1 MRREMR
7 KESKTNYFSILL
19 ISILLTF
26 CLAGISSAAEAIKK
40 DTGEKGRKVVARVN
54 GQPIYEDQLAP
65 DVAKGQ
71 KKFKKYGVKRKSDSL
86 VKRLQKKALDKVI
99 SQELIYQESRK
110 INIPDIEEK
119 ISEKIQATRKRYK
132 SEEHFEKSLK
142 AKKLTNN
149 DFKES
154 VRKSI
159 YVDEYLKKEGVR
171 NPEVPEAEIKDFYEG
186 SKDSFKR
193 EESVR
198 VSHILI
204 KVNEEAKPEEKQ
216 QARERAEKIRQEISE
231 GKDFAEMAKKYSE
244 DGNASKGGDLSYIKK
259 GYMPSEFDEVAFS
272 LEKGKVSEVVQTRHG
287 YHIIQVLDKKPEGIA
302 PYNEVKNFIGKFLQE
317 RLAQKKLAS
326 HIEELKKKAKIEILL
341 NGS

>member
-1 MRREMR
+1 MR
-7 KESKTNYFSILL
+7 KESKTIYCSILL
-19 ISILLTF
+19 ISILFTF
-26 CLAGISSAAEAIKK
+26 CLAGISSAAEVIKK

-65 DVAKGQ
+65 DVAKGL
-71 KKFKKYGVKRKSDSL
+71 KKFNKYGVKRKSASL
-86 VKRLQKKALDKVI
+86 IKRLQQKALDKVI
-99 SQELIYQESRK
+99 SEELIYQESRK
-110 INIPDIEEK
+110 LNIPDIEEK
-119 ISEKIQATRKRYK
+119 ISKKIQATKNKYR

-149 DFKES
+149 DLKES

-186 SKDSFKR
+186 GKGSFKR

-204 KVNEEAKPEEKQ
+204 KVDEGAKPEEKQ
-216 QARERAEKIRQEISE
+216 QAREKAEKIRQEIID

-244 DGNASKGGDLSYIKK
+244 DGNASKGGDLSYINK
-259 GYMPSEFDEVAFS
+259 GYMPPEFDEVAFV
-272 LEKGKVSEVVQTRHG
+272 LEKDRISEVVQTKFG
-287 YHIIQVLDKKPEGIA
+287 FHIIKVIDKKPGGIA
-302 PYNEVKNFIGKFLQE
+302 PYNEVRDFIGKFLQE
-317 RLAQKKLAS
+317 RLTQKKLAS
-326 HIEELKKKAKIEILL
+326 HIEELKKKARIEILL